1 MIKQTSIYIY
11 FMHTWCVLI
20 FIDIF
25 RLFCSSVSFF
35 RFLHTS
41 KIFSSTFGENK
52 HVSKPLQLKPLCSRA
67 NCISYETSQGW
78 VAGLRIWIIL
88 HFGPHDIS
96 SHPYKQSQG
105 ANIFQVFILQ
115 PLIFTILYTSRHSI
129 FTEMSCSSLKK
140 VTHILIESNTMI

>member
-1 MIKQTSIYIY
+1 MCSHFIIVNDKTDKYLYIFYAYMMCLNFYWY
-11 FMHTWCVLI
+11 FQAILFICELFQI
-20 FIDIF
+20 FAY
-25 RLFCSSVSFF
+25 LQN
-35 RFLHTS
+35 
-41 KIFSSTFGENK
+41 FSSTFGENK

-115 PLIFTILYTSRHSI
+115 PLTFTILYNSRHSI
-129 FTEMSCSSLKK
+129 FTEMSCSS
-140 VTHILIESNTMI
+140 